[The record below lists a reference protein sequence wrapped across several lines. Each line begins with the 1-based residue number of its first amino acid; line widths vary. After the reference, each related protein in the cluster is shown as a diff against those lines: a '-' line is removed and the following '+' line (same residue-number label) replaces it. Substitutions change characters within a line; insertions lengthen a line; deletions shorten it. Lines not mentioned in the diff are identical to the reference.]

1 LASQGVEAGKEWD
14 MVLRWIVV
22 LKVAGALLFGAF
34 ALGSTSACGT
44 IEGVGKDISD
54 AARFGKRVFD

>member
-1 LASQGVEAGKEWD
+1 

-22 LKVAGALLFGAF
+22 LKVVAALLFGAF
-34 ALGSTSACGT
+34 ALGATSACGT

-54 AARFGKRVFD
+54 AARAGKRIFD

>member
-1 LASQGVEAGKEWD
+1 

-34 ALGSTSACGT
+34 ALGATACGT
-44 IEGVGKDISD
+44 IEGFGKDISD
-54 AARFGKRVFD
+54 AARAGKRAFD